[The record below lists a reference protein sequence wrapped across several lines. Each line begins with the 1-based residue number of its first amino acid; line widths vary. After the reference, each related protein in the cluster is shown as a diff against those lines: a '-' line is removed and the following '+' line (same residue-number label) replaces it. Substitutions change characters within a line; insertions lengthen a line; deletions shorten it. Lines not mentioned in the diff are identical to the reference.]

1 MSFFNNRIFTLF
13 LIVIFIILF
22 SLTVYSL
29 ISSNEIVRN
38 AELIQYMV
46 IIDLSY
52 LIFLSSFLFINL
64 FKIYKTRKKEVIGLR
79 LFYKFFLFFS
89 IFSIIPSTIILIS
102 SLIFFNI
109 EVSTWLGP
117 AFKSTVNNSYLI
129 ANKFIKEREDNLIT
143 DTNFIKNYILTQRD
157 IDPSIIERFDMETVY
172 LKTNE
177 SYKIIYSSESKIF
190 LKDANRDFIS
200 NNKNNDLK
208 IFFNEG
214 QFFSNVKI
222 NDDNNL
228 IIIKKIDLEL
238 LKFYKNI
245 IKSYNAYQDIDVNK
259 KNLQITFFTIFFIIS
274 SCIILI
280 FLIIGYKFSVNLANP
295 IRDLSINIH
304 NLKKGIPP
312 KLNSKTIDRKDD
324 ISLLSHSFNS
334 MSKTISEQK
343 NKLILKNKEILDNMP
358 KVINSEKNKALA
370 DLARKISHEIKNP
383 LTPML
388 LSAEYIEKKI
398 KGTDLEKDISN
409 SASSIKRQIFLIQN
423 LINEFSSF
431 ARMPK
436 PKLVK
441 LNISEILNIYLD
453 EYVKNYDHIK
463 FINFI
468 NNDIYI
474 NFDQSHLDII
484 LNNLFKNSIEAGKNF
499 KNFVIN
505 ISLDNKDNLTELV
518 FKDNGPGFDGDVNR
532 LIEPYFSTKNS
543 SGLGLSL
550 VNKIISDNGSH
561 FNIKTS
567 KDNGFEVKIIFHA

>member
-1 MSFFNNRIFTLF
+1 M
-13 LIVIFIILF
+13 IFIILF

-200 NNKNNDLK
+200 NNKNNGLK

-245 IKSYNAYQDIDVNK
+245 IKSYNAYQDIDANK

-505 ISLDNKDNLTELV
+505 ISLNNKDNLTELV

>member
-1 MSFFNNRIFTLF
+1 
-13 LIVIFIILF
+13 
-22 SLTVYSL
+22 
-29 ISSNEIVRN
+29 
-38 AELIQYMV
+38 MV

-129 ANKFIKEREDNLIT
+129 ANKFIKETEDNLIT
-143 DTNFIKNYILTQRD
+143 DTNFIKNYILAQRD

-177 SYKIIYSSESKIF
+177 SFKIIYSSESKIL
-190 LKDANRDFIS
+190 LKGANKDFIT

-222 NDDNNL
+222 NDNNNL

-245 IKSYNAYQDIDVNK
+245 IKSYNAYQDIDDNK

-304 NLKKGIPP
+304 NLKKGILPR
-312 KLNSKTIDRKDD
+312 LNSKTIDRKDD

-334 MSKTISEQK
+334 MSKTISEQR

-388 LSAEYIEKKI
+388 LSAEFIEKKI

-409 SASSIKRQIFLIQN
+409 SANSIKRQIFLIQN

-436 PKLVK
+436 PKFVK
-441 LNISEILNIYLD
+441 LNVSEILNIYLD
-453 EYVKNYDHIK
+453 EYVKNYEHIK
-463 FINFI
+463 FINSI

-499 KNFVIN
+499 KDFVIY
-505 ISLDNKDNLTELV
+505 ISLYNKDNLTELV
-518 FKDNGPGFDGDVNR
+518 FKDNGPGFDGDVNQ

-567 KDNGFEVKIIFHA
+567 KDNGFEVKIIFNA

>member
-1 MSFFNNRIFTLF
+1 M
-13 LIVIFIILF
+13 IFIILF

-312 KLNSKTIDRKDD
+312 KLNSKNIDKKDD

>member
-1 MSFFNNRIFTLF
+1 M
-13 LIVIFIILF
+13 IFIILF

-312 KLNSKTIDRKDD
+312 KLNSKNLDRKDD

>member
-1 MSFFNNRIFTLF
+1 M
-13 LIVIFIILF
+13 IFIILF

-177 SYKIIYSSESKIF
+177 SYKIIYSSESKIL

-222 NDDNNL
+222 NDNNNL

-312 KLNSKTIDRKDD
+312 KLNSKNIDRKDD

-453 EYVKNYDHIK
+453 EYVKNYGHIK

>member
-1 MSFFNNRIFTLF
+1 M
-13 LIVIFIILF
+13 IFIILF

-143 DTNFIKNYILTQRD
+143 DTNFIKNYILAQRD

-177 SYKIIYSSESKIF
+177 TFKIIYSSESKIL
-190 LKDANRDFIS
+190 LKDANRDLIS

-208 IFFNEG
+208 IFFNDG
-214 QFFSNVKI
+214 QFFSNVEI

-245 IKSYNAYQDIDVNK
+245 IKSYKAYQDIDVNK

-280 FLIIGYKFSVNLANP
+280 FLIIGYKFSVDLANP

-409 SASSIKRQIFLIQN
+409 SANSIKRQIFLIQS

-453 EYVKNYDHIK
+453 EHVKNYDHIK

-484 LNNLFKNSIEAGKNF
+484 LNNLFKNSIEAGNNF
-499 KNFVIN
+499 KDFVIN
-505 ISLDNKDNLTELV
+505 ISLNNKDNLTELV
-518 FKDNGPGFDGDVNR
+518 FKDNGPGFDGDVSQ

-567 KDNGFEVKIIFHA
+567 KDNGFEVKIIFNA

>member
-1 MSFFNNRIFTLF
+1 
-13 LIVIFIILF
+13 
-22 SLTVYSL
+22 
-29 ISSNEIVRN
+29 
-38 AELIQYMV
+38 
-46 IIDLSY
+46 
-52 LIFLSSFLFINL
+52 
-64 FKIYKTRKKEVIGLR
+64 
-79 LFYKFFLFFS
+79 
-89 IFSIIPSTIILIS
+89 
-102 SLIFFNI
+102 
-109 EVSTWLGP
+109 
-117 AFKSTVNNSYLI
+117 
-129 ANKFIKEREDNLIT
+129 
-143 DTNFIKNYILTQRD
+143 
-157 IDPSIIERFDMETVY
+157 METVY

-177 SYKIIYSSESKIF
+177 SYKIIYSSESKIL

-409 SASSIKRQIFLIQN
+409 SANSIKRQIFLIQN

>member
-1 MSFFNNRIFTLF
+1 M
-13 LIVIFIILF
+13 IFIILF

-177 SYKIIYSSESKIF
+177 SYKIIYSSESKIL

>member
-1 MSFFNNRIFTLF
+1 MTSLSNRTLILFFLFIFF
-13 LIVIFIILF
+13 ILF

-38 AELIQYMV
+38 AELIQYIV

-143 DTNFIKNYILTQRD
+143 DTNFIKNYILAQRD

-177 SYKIIYSSESKIF
+177 SYKIIYSSESKIL

-259 KNLQITFFTIFFIIS
+259 RNLQITFFTIFFIIS

-280 FLIIGYKFSVNLANP
+280 FLIIGYKFSVDLANP

-304 NLKKGIPP
+304 NLKKGILP

-409 SASSIKRQIFLIQN
+409 SANSIKRQIFLIQS

-441 LNISEILNIYLD
+441 LNVSEILNIYLD

-474 NFDQSHLDII
+474 NFDQSHLDIV
-484 LNNLFKNSIEAGKNF
+484 LNNLFKNSIEAGNNF
-499 KNFVIN
+499 KDFVIN
-505 ISLDNKDNLTELV
+505 ISLNNKDNLTELV

>member
-1 MSFFNNRIFTLF
+1 M
-13 LIVIFIILF
+13 IFIILF

-177 SYKIIYSSESKIF
+177 SYKIIYSSESKIL

-222 NDDNNL
+222 NDNNNL

-312 KLNSKTIDRKDD
+312 KLNSKNIDKKDD

-334 MSKTISEQK
+334 MSKIISEQK

>member
-1 MSFFNNRIFTLF
+1 M
-13 LIVIFIILF
+13 IFIILF

-334 MSKTISEQK
+334 MSKIISEQK

-436 PKLVK
+436 PNFVK

-453 EYVKNYDHIK
+453 EYVKNYGHIK

>member
-1 MSFFNNRIFTLF
+1 M
-13 LIVIFIILF
+13 IFIILF

-177 SYKIIYSSESKIF
+177 SYKIIYSSESKIL

-312 KLNSKTIDRKDD
+312 KLNSKNIDKKDD

-409 SASSIKRQIFLIQN
+409 SANSIKRQIFLIQN

>member
-1 MSFFNNRIFTLF
+1 M
-13 LIVIFIILF
+13 IFIILF

-324 ISLLSHSFNS
+324 ISLLTHSFNS

>member
-1 MSFFNNRIFTLF
+1 
-13 LIVIFIILF
+13 
-22 SLTVYSL
+22 
-29 ISSNEIVRN
+29 
-38 AELIQYMV
+38 
-46 IIDLSY
+46 
-52 LIFLSSFLFINL
+52 
-64 FKIYKTRKKEVIGLR
+64 
-79 LFYKFFLFFS
+79 
-89 IFSIIPSTIILIS
+89 
-102 SLIFFNI
+102 
-109 EVSTWLGP
+109 
-117 AFKSTVNNSYLI
+117 
-129 ANKFIKEREDNLIT
+129 
-143 DTNFIKNYILTQRD
+143 
-157 IDPSIIERFDMETVY
+157 
-172 LKTNE
+172 
-177 SYKIIYSSESKIF
+177 
-190 LKDANRDFIS
+190 
-200 NNKNNDLK
+200 
-208 IFFNEG
+208 
-214 QFFSNVKI
+214 
-222 NDDNNL
+222 
-228 IIIKKIDLEL
+228 
-238 LKFYKNI
+238 
-245 IKSYNAYQDIDVNK
+245 
-259 KNLQITFFTIFFIIS
+259 
-274 SCIILI
+274 
-280 FLIIGYKFSVNLANP
+280 
-295 IRDLSINIH
+295 
-304 NLKKGIPP
+304 
-312 KLNSKTIDRKDD
+312 
-324 ISLLSHSFNS
+324 

>member
-1 MSFFNNRIFTLF
+1 M
-13 LIVIFIILF
+13 IFIILF

-177 SYKIIYSSESKIF
+177 SYKIIYSSESKIL

-436 PKLVK
+436 PKFVK
-441 LNISEILNIYLD
+441 LNVSEILNIYLD

-505 ISLDNKDNLTELV
+505 ISLNNKDNLTELV

>member
-1 MSFFNNRIFTLF
+1 M
-13 LIVIFIILF
+13 IFIILF

-177 SYKIIYSSESKIF
+177 SYKIIYSSESKIL

-312 KLNSKTIDRKDD
+312 KLNSKNIDKKDD

-436 PKLVK
+436 PKFVK
-441 LNISEILNIYLD
+441 LNVSEILNIYLD

>member
-1 MSFFNNRIFTLF
+1 
-13 LIVIFIILF
+13 
-22 SLTVYSL
+22 
-29 ISSNEIVRN
+29 
-38 AELIQYMV
+38 MV

-143 DTNFIKNYILTQRD
+143 DTNFIKNYILAQRD

-177 SYKIIYSSESKIF
+177 TFKIIYSSESKIL
-190 LKDANRDFIS
+190 LKDANRDLIS

-208 IFFNEG
+208 IFFNDG
-214 QFFSNVKI
+214 QFFSNVEI

-280 FLIIGYKFSVNLANP
+280 FLIIGYKFSVDLANP

-409 SASSIKRQIFLIQN
+409 SANSIKRQIFLIQS

-453 EYVKNYDHIK
+453 EHVKNYDHIK

-484 LNNLFKNSIEAGKNF
+484 LNNLFKNSIEAGNNF
-499 KNFVIN
+499 KDFVIN
-505 ISLDNKDNLTELV
+505 ISLNNKDNLTELV

>member
-1 MSFFNNRIFTLF
+1 M
-13 LIVIFIILF
+13 IFIILF

-222 NDDNNL
+222 NDDNDL

-245 IKSYNAYQDIDVNK
+245 IKSYNAYQVIDVNK

-304 NLKKGIPP
+304 NLKKGILP

-409 SASSIKRQIFLIQN
+409 SASSIKRQIFLIQS

>member
-1 MSFFNNRIFTLF
+1 M
-13 LIVIFIILF
+13 IFIILF

-177 SYKIIYSSESKIF
+177 SYKIIYSSESKIL

-436 PKLVK
+436 PKFVK
-441 LNISEILNIYLD
+441 LNVSEILNIYLD

>member
-1 MSFFNNRIFTLF
+1 M
-13 LIVIFIILF
+13 IFIILF

-505 ISLDNKDNLTELV
+505 ISLNNKDNLTELV

>member
-1 MSFFNNRIFTLF
+1 M
-13 LIVIFIILF
+13 IFIILF

-177 SYKIIYSSESKIF
+177 SYKIIYSSESKIL

-436 PKLVK
+436 PKFVK

>member
-1 MSFFNNRIFTLF
+1 M
-13 LIVIFIILF
+13 IFIILF

-177 SYKIIYSSESKIF
+177 SYKIIYSSESKIL

-505 ISLDNKDNLTELV
+505 ISLNNKDNLTELV

>member
-1 MSFFNNRIFTLF
+1 
-13 LIVIFIILF
+13 VIFIILF

>member
-1 MSFFNNRIFTLF
+1 M
-13 LIVIFIILF
+13 IFIILF

-177 SYKIIYSSESKIF
+177 SYKIIYSSESKIL

-259 KNLQITFFTIFFIIS
+259 RNLQITFFTIFFIIS

-312 KLNSKTIDRKDD
+312 KLNSKNLDRKDD

-409 SASSIKRQIFLIQN
+409 STNSIKRQIFLIQN

-436 PKLVK
+436 PKFVK
-441 LNISEILNIYLD
+441 LNVSEILNIYLD